1 MGFLDYVFASLGVST
16 KDETKTILN
25 NAPKTTKQLDTRLLK
40 PKAKND
46 FKTKSNNI
54 AIFCPTS
61 IDDLPEIVQFL
72 STEQQAFLNFEKI
85 DSQNI
90 QRVLDFV
97 GGAVFAL
104 GGKVENL
111 GGKLFLF
118 APKNTK
124 ILNKG

>member
-16 KDETKTILN
+16 KDETKSVL
-25 NAPKTTKQLDTRLLK
+25 TTTSKKSKQIDTKLLK
-40 PKAKND
+40 PKAKPEL
-46 FKTKSNNI
+46 KTKSNNI
-54 AIFCPTS
+54 AIFCPS
-61 IDDLPEIVQFL
+61 NIDDLPEIVQFL
-72 STEQQAFLNFEKI
+72 ATNQQAFLNFEKI
-85 DSQNI
+85 DNENI
-90 QRVLDFV
+90 QRVLDFI
-97 GGAVFAL
+97 GGAIFAL